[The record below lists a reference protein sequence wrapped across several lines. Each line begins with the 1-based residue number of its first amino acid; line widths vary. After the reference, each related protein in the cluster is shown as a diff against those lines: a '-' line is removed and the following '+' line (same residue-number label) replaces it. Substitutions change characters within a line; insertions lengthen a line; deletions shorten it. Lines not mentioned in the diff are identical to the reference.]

1 VKLKPQ
7 EQFFI
12 WVIKIGLW
20 VIPFLP
26 LYVSSSMLFP
36 FITGKNFAFRIIVE
50 FIFVFWVALAIM
62 HSDYRPRLTPLFKA
76 ATIFIVILFLADLF
90 SPNPYRAFFSNYE
103 RMEGFMMLSHL
114 YLYFVILISVFKTRR
129 DWLVFFHATLA
140 ASLIVSYIALTQR
153 LGYRISLQGGFRV
166 DSTIGN
172 PTYLAAYLVF
182 HIWLLFI
189 LMYQFWKKWW
199 LIGIYTA
206 AFIFELII
214 IYFTATRGATLAL
227 VGAFIFLSI
236 AGVVF
241 WKKMFPVYPRLRQWA
256 GAFLLL
262 MAAIPFLFWLGRE
275 SSLVRQSPVLTRLTS
290 YSFQERT
297 IQSRFMIWRMS
308 VRAVLE
314 RPIFGWGQENYYLVF
329 QKYFDPRLYQQEP
342 WFDRSHNVVFDWLI
356 HAGFLGLISYFSLI
370 GLSLWLIF
378 RSLRRGL
385 IAPFEGLIVAALFL
399 TYFLQNIFVFDNLN
413 TYLPFFA
420 FLAYTEFLAFP
431 RTVPARP
438 AANEK
443 LKKDKFDSRRA
454 QNTPRAGRGAGL
466 AYAFFVLM
474 GILFFIG
481 GYELHVKPIKESK
494 TLIRALQAYQFQR
507 PMDEVIGLFKESLAY
522 STFGDTEVREQMSN
536 LARGIIGHDK
546 YTEEEQKKMLDFSVE
561 ELRREASIPA
571 PDVKHK
577 LFLGALMS
585 RAARLNP
592 SYAAEAENYL
602 KEAIRLSPGKQI
614 IYFELAQ
621 IYLNQGKADETIK
634 VLQQVIDLEPS
645 YQDAAVNLLAIGYM
659 TKRPDV
665 VEKAKT
671 YLRQDT
677 MAVENMERLAGL
689 YQQAGDYASTLKI
702 YEDLVLRYPDRA
714 AYRAALASLFA
725 FFGEKERAIQEAET
739 AVKLDPSLSTQIEE
753 FLKQLRGENGVAR

>member
-1 VKLKPQ
+1 
-7 EQFFI
+7 
-12 WVIKIGLW
+12 
-20 VIPFLP
+20 
-26 LYVSSSMLFP
+26 
-36 FITGKNFAFRIIVE
+36 
-50 FIFVFWVALAIM
+50 
-62 HSDYRPRLTPLFKA
+62 
-76 ATIFIVILFLADLF
+76 
-90 SPNPYRAFFSNYE
+90 
-103 RMEGFMMLSHL
+103 
-114 YLYFVILISVFKTRR
+114 
-129 DWLVFFHATLA
+129 
-140 ASLIVSYIALTQR
+140 
-153 LGYRISLQGGFRV
+153 
-166 DSTIGN
+166 
-172 PTYLAAYLVF
+172 
-182 HIWLLFI
+182 
-189 LMYQFWKKWW
+189 
-199 LIGIYTA
+199 
-206 AFIFELII
+206 
-214 IYFTATRGATLAL
+214 
-227 VGAFIFLSI
+227 
-236 AGVVF
+236 
-241 WKKMFPVYPRLRQWA
+241 
-256 GAFLLL
+256 
-262 MAAIPFLFWLGRE
+262 
-275 SSLVRQSPVLTRLTS
+275 
-290 YSFQERT
+290 
-297 IQSRFMIWRMS
+297 
-308 VRAVLE
+308 LE

>member
-1 VKLKPQ
+1 MKLKPQ

-241 WKKMFPVYPRLRQWA
+241 LKKMFPAYPRLRQWA

-308 VRAVLE
+308 ARAVLE

>member
-1 VKLKPQ
+1 
-7 EQFFI
+7 
-12 WVIKIGLW
+12 
-20 VIPFLP
+20 
-26 LYVSSSMLFP
+26 
-36 FITGKNFAFRIIVE
+36 
-50 FIFVFWVALAIM
+50 
-62 HSDYRPRLTPLFKA
+62 LTPLFKA

-114 YLYFVILISVFKTRR
+114 YLYFVMLISVFKTRR
-129 DWLVFFHATLA
+129 DWLVFFHATLL

-214 IYFTATRGATLAL
+214 IYFTA
-227 VGAFIFLSI
+227 
-236 AGVVF
+236 
-241 WKKMFPVYPRLRQWA
+241 M
-256 GAFLLL
+256 L

-308 VRAVLE
+308 ARAVLE